1 MTFARSIAHQ
11 ARAHALI
18 PGAAHTYAKGDDQ
31 FPEGMC
37 PVIARGE
44 GCRVWDL
51 DGNEFIEYGAG
62 VRSVTLGHAYR
73 PVLEAAAAAMELG
86 ANFARPHEIELRA
99 AEAFLRAVPT
109 AEMVKFAKNGSDATT
124 AAIKLA
130 RAATGREKIALCA
143 GQPFYSVDDWFI
155 ATTDMPAGIPRRV
168 GDLNLAF
175 PFNELPA
182 VRRLFDEN
190 PGEIACV
197 FLEPEREEPPH
208 VGYLQGLA
216 DLCRER
222 GALLIFDETI
232 SGFRHALGGAQAV
245 HGVTPDLS
253 TFGKAMANGFAVSA
267 LAGRREHM
275 ELGGLRQTGR
285 ERCFLLSTTH
295 GAETHALAAMI
306 ETLASIERESA
317 IPRLA
322 AAGRRL
328 RDGFNAITRRLGIDE
343 FLYAEGHPSVLIFTT
358 KDGDGNRSQPF
369 RTLFLQELLKRGV
382 LAPNL
387 VMNLGH
393 TDGVI
398 DLTVE
403 AVAGAA
409 EVYRRALAEGVEKYL
424 AGRPVAPVFR
434 RFNQGVD
441 RACELFPE
449 NPAAL

>member
-11 ARAHALI
+11 DRAHAVI

-73 PVLEAAAAAMELG
+73 PVLDAAAAAMELG
-86 ANFARPHEIELRA
+86 ANFCRPHEIELRA
-99 AEAFLRAVPT
+99 AEAFLQAAPT

-130 RAATGREKIALCA
+130 RAATRREKIALCA
-143 GQPFYSVDDWFI
+143 DQPFYSVDDWFI
-155 ATTDMPAGIPRRV
+155 ATTAMPAGIPRCV
-168 GDLNLAF
+168 AELNLTF
-175 PFNELPA
+175 PFNDLPA
-182 VRRLFDEN
+182 VRRLFDGHR
-190 PGEIACV
+190 GEIACV
-197 FLEPEREEPPH
+197 FLEPERESPPH
-208 VGYLQGLA
+208 LGYLQGLA

-232 SGFRHALGGAQAV
+232 SGFRHALGGAQSV

-267 LAGRREHM
+267 LAGKREHM
-275 ELGGLRQTGR
+275 DLGGLRHTDR

-328 RDGFNAITRRLGIDE
+328 RDGFNAVARGLGVDD
-343 FLYAEGHPSVLIFTT
+343 FLYAESHPSVLIFTT

-387 VMNLGH
+387 VVNLAH

-398 DLTVE
+398 DRTLE

-409 EVYRRALAEGVEKYL
+409 EVYRRALSEGVEKYL
-424 AGRPVAPVFR
+424 VGRPVAPVFR
-434 RFNQGVD
+434 RFN
-441 RACELFPE
+441 
-449 NPAAL
+449 NP

>member
-1 MTFARSIAHQ
+1 MTFALSIAHQ
-11 ARAHALI
+11 ARAHGLI

-51 DGNEFIEYGAG
+51 DGNAFIEYGAG

-99 AEAFLRAVPT
+99 AEAFLKAVPT

-175 PFNELPA
+175 PFNDLPA

-267 LAGRREHM
+267 LAGRREFM
-275 ELGGLRQTGR
+275 ELGGLRQTAR

-306 ETLASIERESA
+306 ETLASIGRENA

-328 RDGFNAITRRLGIDE
+328 RDGFNAITRRLGIDDC
-343 FLYAEGHPSVLIFTT
+343 LYAEGHPSVLIFTT
-358 KDGDGNRSQPF
+358 KDGDGKRSQPF
-369 RTLFLQELLKRGV
+369 RTLFLQELLTRGV

-387 VMNLGH
+387 VVNLAH

-398 DLTVE
+398 AQTLE

-424 AGRPVAPVFR
+424 VGRPVAPVFR
-434 RFNQGVD
+434 RFNQ
-441 RACELFPE
+441 RRPSL
-449 NPAAL
+449 L

>member
-11 ARAHALI
+11 DRAHAVI

-31 FPEGMC
+31 FPEGLC

-73 PVLEAAAAAMELG
+73 PVLDAAAAAMELG
-86 ANFARPHEIELRA
+86 ANFCRPHEIELRA
-99 AEAFLRAVPT
+99 AEALLQAVPT

-124 AAIKLA
+124 AAVKLA

-143 GQPFYSVDDWFI
+143 DQPFYSVDDWFI
-155 ATTDMPAGIPRRV
+155 ATTAMPAGIPRCV
-168 GDLNLAF
+168 GELNLTFAY
-175 PFNELPA
+175 NDLPA
-182 VRRLFDEN
+182 VRRLFDAH
-190 PGEIACV
+190 PGDIACV
-197 FLEPEREEPPH
+197 FLEPEREAPPH
-208 VGYLQGLA
+208 LGYLQGLA

-232 SGFRHALGGAQAV
+232 SGFRHALGGAQSV

-267 LAGRREHM
+267 LAGKREHM
-275 ELGGLRQTGR
+275 DLGGLRHTHR
-285 ERCFLLSTTH
+285 ERCFLMSTTH

-306 ETLASIERESA
+306 ETLASIEREGA

-328 RDGFNAITRRLGIDE
+328 RDGFNAVARGLGVE
-343 FLYAEGHPSVLIFTT
+343 ECLYAEGHPSVLIFTT
-358 KDGDGNRSQPF
+358 KDANGNRSQPF
-369 RTLFLQELLKRGV
+369 RTLFLQELLTRGV

-387 VMNLGH
+387 VVNLAH

-398 DLTVE
+398 AQTLE

-434 RFNQGVD
+434 RFNGQIK
-441 RACELFPE
+441 
-449 NPAAL
+449 N